1 MKVSVEEYAGAL
13 VIFVDGT
20 IKNSTSHGCAGLF
33 VRSSDNRYFIVFF
46 KDNKACIGEHA
57 KGLAE
62 AADRFTEIV
71 NTYFENECKEVLEYD
86 Y

>member
-46 KDNKACIGEHA
+46 
-57 KGLAE
+57 
-62 AADRFTEIV
+62 
-71 NTYFENECKEVLEYD
+71 
-86 Y
+86 